1 MTRLDT
7 NRRAGFTLIEL
18 LVVVGIITL
27 LVGLL
32 LPAVHKIREAAMR
45 TRVRAEIG
53 DLNTAVESFKST
65 YQVSYIPTALI
76 LTNNYNQDPTSVAL
90 ADSRQY
96 IAKVWVRALGAP
108 GQPGQTFWPGT
119 HKLDGNQVLL
129 LLLGGMP
136 PNYQG
141 WLDHQTNP
149 FQAPPDGSKAKGPFY
164 DFKADR
170 IRQNPNGEMPHYL
183 DLYGNPYYYFSSRN
197 GNDYDWFGKRY
208 FDIAPDNTTQ
218 NTDAFRV
225 PGINLEGG
233 FGNVQAGTDV
243 YPFRGLDGKY
253 LNSNG
258 FQIISMGRDGR
269 PGHGSKCQNWT
280 GAGAWPTRVCTSWT
294 LYESG
299 VGDYSPGAP
308 GGDDLAN
315 FARTVLGGD

>member
-1 MTRLDT
+1 MTRQDT
-7 NRRAGFTLIEL
+7 NRRAAAGFTLIEL
-18 LVVVGIITL
+18 LVVIGIITL

-32 LPAVHKIREAAMR
+32 LPAVHKIREAATR

-65 YQVSYIPTALI
+65 YQVSYIPTALVI
-76 LTNNYNQDPTSVAL
+76 SNNYNQDPNSVAL

-96 IAKVWVRALGAP
+96 LSKVWAKALSFG
-108 GQPGQTFWPGT
+108 GVSGQTAWGGT
-119 HKLDGNQVLL
+119 QTLDGNQVLV

-136 PNYQG
+136 PNRQG
-141 WLDHQTNP
+141 WYDSPTNP
-149 FQAPPDGSKAKGPFY
+149 FRVPPDGSVAKGPFY
-164 DFKADR
+164 DFKSER
-170 IRQNPNGEMPHYL
+170 INQFNQYL

-197 GNDYDWFGKRY
+197 GNDYDYFGKRY
-208 FDIAPDNTTQ
+208 WDMAPDNTTQ
-218 NTDAFRV
+218 NTDNFRV

-243 YPFRGLDGKY
+243 YPFKGLDGKY

-269 PGHGSKCQNWT
+269 PGRGSKCQNWT
-280 GAGAWPTRVCTSWT
+280 GTGAWPTRVCTSWT
-294 LYESG
+294 LYEAG
-299 VGDYSPGAP
+299 VGDYSPGAG

-315 FARTVLGGD
+315 FARSVLGGD